1 MKCPYCNNSDTK
13 VIDSRPVED
22 GLAIRRR
29 RECEKCKKRFTTF
42 EKIENS
48 LLVVVKNDG
57 RRESFDRNKLIN
69 GLLKAC
75 EKTKITYEDVEKIA
89 ERIERALNNTMEKEI
104 ESKVIG
110 ALIMDELRN
119 LDQVAYVRFASVYH
133 KFTDVNTFVQEVN
146 RLQEKDRVRPEERNE
161 EK

>member
-1 MKCPYCNNSDTK
+1 MKCPFCNNGDTR
-13 VIDSRPVED
+13 VVDSRPVED

-29 RECEKCKKRFTTF
+29 RECSSCHRRFNTF
-42 EKIENS
+42 EKIEDS

-75 EKTKITYEDVEKIA
+75 EKTSISYEDVEHIA
-89 ERIERALNNTMEKEI
+89 DRIERGLSNTMQKEI
-104 ESKVIG
+104 ESKLIG

-119 LDQVAYVRFASVYH
+119 MDQVAYVRFASVYH

-146 RLQEKDRVRPEERNE
+146 HLQAMDNSHKENE
-161 EK
+161 